1 MRARAKAVRAA
12 LLGMALLAA
21 SPAVAEPGDMSA
33 AAFLAKADALRAKG
47 PMALLSGDIKL
58 LKAEGQAAG
67 LAYRARLK
75 AEKAAGKS
83 PHSCP
88 PSKSR
93 INSTQV
99 IEHLRA
105 YSPATRARTT
115 MKAAISDLMV
125 KTYPCG

>member
-1 MRARAKAVRAA
+1 MRVRRGAAAA
-12 LLGMALLAA
+12 LATLLAA
-21 SPAVAEPGDMSA
+21 SPVLAEPGDMSA

-58 LKAEGQAAG
+58 LKSEGQAAG

-75 AEKAAGKS
+75 AEKAAGQP

-88 PSKSR
+88 PPKSR

-99 IEHLRA
+99 IEHLRT
-105 YSPATRARTT
+105 YPAPTRTRTT
-115 MKAAISDLMV
+115 MKMAIADLMV

>member
-1 MRARAKAVRAA
+1 MKVRRGAAA
-12 LLGMALLAA
+12 LAFALLAA
-21 SPAVAEPGDMSA
+21 TPAQAAPGDMSA

-75 AEKAAGKS
+75 AEKAAGKP

-88 PSKSR
+88 PPKSR

-99 IEHLRA
+99 IEHLRTYPA
-105 YSPATRARTT
+105 ATRTRTT
-115 MKAAISDLMV
+115 MKTAIADLMV

>member
-1 MRARAKAVRAA
+1 
-12 LLGMALLAA
+12 
-21 SPAVAEPGDMSA
+21 MSA

-47 PMALLSGDIKL
+47 PMALLSGDMKV

-75 AEKAAGKS
+75 ADKAAGKP

-88 PSKSR
+88 PPKSR

-105 YSPATRARTT
+105 YSPTTRTRTT
-115 MKAAISDLMV
+115 MKMAIADLMV

>member
-1 MRARAKAVRAA
+1 MRMRRGATAA
-12 LLGMALLAA
+12 LVVLLAA
-21 SPAVAEPGDMSA
+21 SPVVAEPGDMSA
-33 AAFLAKADALRAKG
+33 AAFLGKADALRAKG
-47 PMALLSGDIKL
+47 PMALLSGDIKV

-75 AEKAAGKS
+75 ADKSAGKP

-88 PSKSR
+88 PAKSK

-105 YSPATRARTT
+105 YPAAARTRTT
-115 MKAAISDLMV
+115 MKAAIADLMV

>member
-1 MRARAKAVRAA
+1 MRHRTAAVALIA
-12 LLGMALLAA
+12 LLVAGPA
-21 SPAVAEPGDMSA
+21 SAQTGEMSA

-47 PMALLSGDIKL
+47 AMALLSGDIKV

-75 AEKAAGKS
+75 ADKAAGKP

-88 PSKSR
+88 PPKSK

-105 YSPATRARTT
+105 YPPATRTRTT
-115 MKAAISDLMV
+115 MKMAIADLMV

>member
-1 MRARAKAVRAA
+1 MRVWRGAAAA
-12 LLGMALLAA
+12 LATLLAA
-21 SPAVAEPGDMSA
+21 SPALAEPGDMSA

-47 PMALLSGDIKL
+47 PMALLSGDIKV
-58 LKAEGQAAG
+58 LKSEGQAAG

-75 AEKAAGKS
+75 AEKAAGKA

-88 PSKSR
+88 PPKSK

-105 YSPATRARTT
+105 YPPATRTRTT
-115 MKAAISDLMV
+115 MKSAIADLMA
-125 KTYPCG
+125 KTFPCG

>member
-1 MRARAKAVRAA
+1 MRVRRGAAA
-12 LLGMALLAA
+12 LAFALLVATPAQAA
-21 SPAVAEPGDMSA
+21 PGEMSA

-88 PSKSR
+88 PPKSK

-99 IEHLRA
+99 IDHLRSYA
-105 YSPATRARTT
+105 PATRARTT

-125 KTYPCG
+125 KTFPCG